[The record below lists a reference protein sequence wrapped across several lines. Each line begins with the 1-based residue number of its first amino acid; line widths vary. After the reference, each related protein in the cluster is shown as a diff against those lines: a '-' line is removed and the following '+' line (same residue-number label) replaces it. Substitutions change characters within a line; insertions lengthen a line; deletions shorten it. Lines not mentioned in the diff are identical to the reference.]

1 MDVESTFPP
10 APPPSF
16 SNRFKCQKGRI
27 FDATSACQ
35 SACRS
40 SEDILSAAGA
50 LTTSKTHTLF
60 YIFSLSQYHYIHA
73 ILFFFLSF
81 FLNLLYLTFYFLDCK
96 FTLHRSI
103 FTFCYSCSFLSVARR
118 AFPAALPASPIPPSR
133 ITFSTVLGLYLDK

>member
-16 SNRFKCQKGRI
+16 SSRFKCQKGRI

-73 ILFFFLSF
+73 ILLFSLVFSQPTLLDILFSRLQVYASSIHIYILLLMYFSLRRPPCLPRCPPCLPNPSLTDYLFHSF
-81 FLNLLYLTFYFLDCK
+81 G
-96 FTLHRSI
+96 
-103 FTFCYSCSFLSVARR
+103 
-118 AFPAALPASPIPPSR
+118 
-133 ITFSTVLGLYLDK
+133 TVFR